1 MYMTASR
8 LLIEEKPVLKLR
20 IHDYQQEDIPL
31 LDTLGINEIEEQ
43 PAPCRFIHI
52 HNKQDFLAIRAT
64 LLEHYP
70 VFEEKGPRV
79 FLEKAEP
86 TSLNVK

>member
-8 LLIEEKPVLKLR
+8 IIIEEKPVLKLR
-20 IHDYQQEDIPL
+20 IHEYQEEDIPL
-31 LDTLGINEIEEQ
+31 LDALKITETEEK
-43 PAPCRFIHI
+43 PVPCRFIYI
-52 HNKQDFLAIRAT
+52 YNKEDFLNIRAM

-79 FLEKAEP
+79 FLQKNN
-86 TSLNVK
+86 SQ

>member
-8 LLIEEKPVLKLR
+8 LIIKNKPVLKLR
-20 IHDYQQEDIPL
+20 IHDYQKEDLSL
-31 LDTLGINEIEEQ
+31 LDTLNITETEEK
-43 PAPCRFIHI
+43 PVPCRFIHI
-52 HNKQDFLAIRAT
+52 HKKQDFLDIRAT

-79 FLEKAEP
+79 FLQKA
-86 TSLNVK
+86 